1 MRTCWG
7 GSGSD
12 SGWKYLTD
20 PAWLSVTTKIIII
33 IIKNRKRKSCYQW
46 ANKMSVDEAD
56 KSVPSTDIQ

>member
-1 MRTCWG
+1 MRTCWV

-20 PAWLSVTTKIIII
+20 PVWLSVTTKIII

-56 KSVPSTDIQ
+56 KSVLSTHIQ